1 MLKQIESLK
10 AEEVEQQH
18 LGEGFLMAGCK
29 KNHWNTMGILEFSM
43 KNSVLIT
50 YLITCNL
57 LIHDILVSIY
67 DRYIMLMYVYV

>member
-1 MLKQIESLK
+1 
-10 AEEVEQQH
+10 
-18 LGEGFLMAGCK
+18 
-29 KNHWNTMGILEFSM
+29 MGILEFSM